1 MSSSKQLTLPVTPE
15 KQRSDSRLSM
25 RSTLTD
31 ELIATPE
38 FSPKLSPLKRTFSQT
53 SLNDAPQFASA
64 FIHWRL
70 QCLDE
75 QIKFLTTAEEA
86 VIEAKKEEQFMS
98 RISQE
103 LEDLE
108 SEKVVLISQ
117 KRFLLQDLEDATLA
131 TSDAYIAELEYAFAN
146 ASAYG
151 ARSLKQ
157 PRTERKPFKV
167 AVATYLDSKKPHTML
182 DMLFCQV
189 LGKYIPNAE
198 PGVTCAHIVPFSF
211 DSKQLPYMFGT
222 EEAALTSPR
231 NGMFLFDPIEK
242 AFDNGQIAIVPH
254 GSIDQNPTEWK
265 VVVLQ
270 NDLLDKV
277 IYQDP
282 YDDEETKWKDLDGEK
297 LQWKN
302 NNRPARRYL
311 YMRYAL
317 TWLAARRAG
326 YVGWQAKV
334 PPGTMWASPGKPG
347 GYLRNSILRVLASKI
362 GDKAPLPQDVILAG
376 GFDEPQSHSVV
387 KDQAGALTLSVLV
400 RDHVEGKLRDEKEEE
415 EFDEAVAEEM
425 MGLAPG

>member
-1 MSSSKQLTLPVTPE
+1 
-15 KQRSDSRLSM
+15 
-25 RSTLTD
+25 
-31 ELIATPE
+31 
-38 FSPKLSPLKRTFSQT
+38 
-53 SLNDAPQFASA
+53 
-64 FIHWRL
+64 
-70 QCLDE
+70 
-75 QIKFLTTAEEA
+75 
-86 VIEAKKEEQFMS
+86 MS
-98 RISQE
+98 RISQS

-108 SEKVVLISQ
+108 SENVVLISQ
-117 KRFLLQDLEDATLA
+117 KRFLLQDLEDTTLA
-131 TSDAYIAELEYAFAN
+131 TSDAYIAELEYAFAS

-151 ARSLKQ
+151 AQSLKQ
-157 PRTERKPFKV
+157 PRTERKLFKV
-167 AVATYLDSKKPHTML
+167 DVATYLDSKKPHTM
-182 DMLFCQV
+182 
-189 LGKYIPNAE
+189 
-198 PGVTCAHIVPFSF
+198 
-211 DSKQLPYMFGT
+211 
-222 EEAALTSPR
+222 
-231 NGMFLFDPIEK
+231 
-242 AFDNGQIAIVPH
+242 AFDNGPIAIVPH

-270 NDLLDKV
+270 NDLLNKV

-282 YDDEETKWKDLDGEK
+282 YNDEETKWKDLDGKK

-326 YVGWQAKV
+326 YVGWEAKV

-400 RDHVEGKLRDEKEEE
+400 RDHVEGKLRDKKEEEEEE

-425 MGLAPG
+425 MGLAPGQAMTIPQPLYLLTDDTDSRF